1 MALDLL
7 IAIFFFFVGLEIR
20 SSLTHPKQ
28 ILLPTIAALGGM
40 VIPASIVLV
49 IAPDSGA
56 WATAMPTDLAL
67 ALAVL
72 SLVGKRIDPSVRL
85 FLLTLAVADDLF
97 SLIALALFYFNDMD
111 LIHSASTLGAAFLGV
126 LVASIKFMPTD
137 RLISFLSPLCTF
149 AIIPIYVISKLAD
162 GIEISSLSSRLTF
175 ALIAARVIGKVAGI
189 TLFSWISLRVGMAHL
204 PQGLTMRS
212 IIGVGL
218 LAGMGLTVSLVIAE
232 VALSDPAAL
241 SDVRAG
247 IIISALISGALG
259 FITLRRVPAP

>member
-1 MALDLL
+1 MFLDLL
-7 IAIFFFFVGLEIR
+7 IAVFFFFVGLEIR

-40 VIPASIVLV
+40 VIPASIVLI

-97 SLIALALFYFNDMD
+97 SLIALAIFYFSDMD
-111 LIHSASTLGAAFLGV
+111 LLHSASTLGAALLGV
-126 LVASIKFMPTD
+126 LFASISIAPTD
-137 RLISFLSPLCTF
+137 KLISLLAPICTYG
-149 AIIPIYVISKLAD
+149 IIPIYVIAKLSA
-162 GIEISSLSSRLTF
+162 GIEISSLTSKLTF
-175 ALIAARVIGKVAGI
+175 ALIAARVLGKVIGI
-189 TLFSWISLRVGMAHL
+189 TAFSWITLRFKASYL
-204 PQGLTMRS
+204 PAGLTLPA
-212 IIGVGL
+212 IAGVGL
-218 LAGMGLTVSLVIAE
+218 LAGMGMTVSLVIAD

-259 FITLRRVPAP
+259 YFTLRKVPAL